1 MVDFQCWI
9 DVLTGIRKDLYYIV
23 VVVVVVVIVVLPRPF
38 MRQVT
43 SQVLSK
49 SNLSS

>member
-1 MVDFQCWI
+1 MLDI
-9 DVLTGIRKDLYYIV
+9 DVLTGIRKDLYYI